1 MEEGEEKLDGRNRSQ
16 GDLALRRVC
25 VHEEHAWKAVPS
37 DVDVPDLTTGLRGW
51 HGAVITT
58 T

>member
-1 MEEGEEKLDGRNRSQ
+1 MEKLEMEEGEEKLDGRNRSQ

-37 DVDVPDLTTGLRGW
+37 DVDVPDLTPGLRG
-51 HGAVITT
+51 
-58 T
+58 